1 MGVFQEHWVLCNPKF
16 ISAKYRKR
24 SEKGLCVAD
33 GPRAPSCQF
42 HLRIRNDNSR
52 DSYFLLLM
60 LLNVKLSNSNKVFPE
75 KYLKCSYRSQ
85 VTAVRTQ
92 RKSRFLLFECL
103 SKGEKKNKKTMRPSS
118 GQNVSGSPVTTPQNE
133 IGKNMSHH
141 LVHTLASSYK
151 NLCARA
157 RTVHII
163 GA

>member
-103 SKGEKKNKKTMRPSS
+103 SKGEHNSVHKQSHTEFNFLISCTCGFCLKKKKKKQKSCGTNSS
-118 GQNVSGSPVTTPQNE
+118 GHMLSTRENKT
-133 IGKNMSHH
+133 I
-141 LVHTLASSYK
+141 
-151 NLCARA
+151 
-157 RTVHII
+157 
-163 GA
+163 